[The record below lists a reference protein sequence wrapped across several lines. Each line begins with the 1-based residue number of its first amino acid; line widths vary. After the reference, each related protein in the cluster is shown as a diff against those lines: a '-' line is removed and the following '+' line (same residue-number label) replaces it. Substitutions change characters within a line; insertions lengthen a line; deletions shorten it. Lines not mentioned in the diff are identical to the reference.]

1 MTKEEINAQLQ
12 GKHAE
17 FSKHVAS
24 FGQDK
29 VNTAVAGKWSPAG
42 HLRHIY
48 QSVKPLAMAMGLPK
62 LAILAVAGK
71 ANRPSVSYDEVVAR
85 YKAKVASGAVATGK
99 YVPSAEEYKLTELQE
114 KVSTIVNSLTNK
126 ISGWKE
132 DDLDK
137 YFLPHPLLG
146 KITVREMLYFTL
158 YHVQHHD
165 MLVKRDYGV

>member
-1 MTKEEINAQLQ
+1 MTKEETINQLQ
-12 GKHAE
+12 SKHAE
-17 FSKHVAS
+17 FSTHVAG

-62 LAILAVAGK
+62 LAIVAVAGK
-71 ANRPSVSYDEVVAR
+71 ANRPSVSYDELVAR
-85 YKAKVASGAVATGK
+85 YKAQVEKGAVATGK
-99 YVPSAEEYKLTELQE
+99 YVPPTEQFNLAELQE
-114 KVSTIVNSLTNK
+114 KVSNIVTSLTDK

-132 DDLDK
+132 EDLDK

-165 MLVKRDYGV
+165 YLLKRDYEI